1 MDIMR
6 SVVGMVV
13 LLAIAFLLSVNKKS
27 ISLRTVGA
35 ALLLQ
40 IAIGGIML
48 YFPPGKWAV
57 EQAALGVHKVMS
69 YSDAGSAFIFGSLVG
84 PKMDVLFDGAGFI
97 FAFRVLPAIIFVTAL
112 ISLLYYIGVM
122 GLLIRILGSIFQ
134 KALNISKIESFVAVT
149 TIFLGQNE
157 IPAIVKPFID
167 RMNRNELFTAICS
180 GMASIAGSMMIGY
193 AGMGVPI
200 DYLLA
205 ASLMAIPGGILFARI
220 LSPATEPS
228 QVTFENLSFSE
239 TPPKSIIEAAANG
252 AMTGLKIADGTVIPC
267 DRAVLAIGHSAR
279 DTFEMLDASGVP
291 MEPKPFAMGVRI
303 EQKQR
308 DIDIAQYGGENPA
321 LPPADYKLVEHL
333 DGETV
338 YTFCMCPG
346 GFVVAAASEEG
357 RVVTNG
363 MSYADRDG
371 ENANAALLVTVNPAD
386 FPYEGNLGGMRWQR
400 EIEGNAYRVS
410 GSYRAP
416 AQKVG
421 DFLAGRPSDRPGR
434 VTPTYR
440 PGVTWCDLHD
450 VLPGKITDAIA
461 LALPRLDG
469 KLKGFADPDAVMTA
483 PETRSSSPVRIIRD
497 SSRQSSLRGL
507 YPTGEGAGYAGGIM
521 SAAIDGIMTAETII
535 MEENY
540 ERETDQQM
548 AP

>member
-13 LLAIAFLLSVNKKS
+13 LLAIAFVLSVNKKS

-228 QVTFENLSFSE
+228 QVTFENLSFSGIIGGVGGWFGFANVSLE
-239 TPPKSIIEAAANG
+239 SIFGYVLAPLAWIMGVDWSDANLAGSLIGQKLAINEFVAYLNFSPYLQTGGTLDAKTVAIISFALCGFANFGSIGVVAFSAVAPHRAQEIAQLGLRALAAA
-252 AMTGLKIADGTVIPC
+252 TL
-267 DRAVLAIGHSAR
+267 S
-279 DTFEMLDASGVP
+279 
-291 MEPKPFAMGVRI
+291 
-303 EQKQR
+303 
-308 DIDIAQYGGENPA
+308 
-321 LPPADYKLVEHL
+321 
-333 DGETV
+333 
-338 YTFCMCPG
+338 
-346 GFVVAAASEEG
+346 
-357 RVVTNG
+357 
-363 MSYADRDG
+363 
-371 ENANAALLVTVNPAD
+371 
-386 FPYEGNLGGMRWQR
+386 NL
-400 EIEGNAYRVS
+400 
-410 GSYRAP
+410 
-416 AQKVG
+416 
-421 DFLAGRPSDRPGR
+421 
-434 VTPTYR
+434 
-440 PGVTWCDLHD
+440 
-450 VLPGKITDAIA
+450 
-461 LALPRLDG
+461 
-469 KLKGFADPDAVMTA
+469 
-483 PETRSSSPVRIIRD
+483 
-497 SSRQSSLRGL
+497 
-507 YPTGEGAGYAGGIM
+507 M
-521 SAAIDGIMTAETII
+521 SATIAGFFI
-535 MEENY
+535 GL
-540 ERETDQQM
+540 
-548 AP
+548 A